1 MGSTVRNFLIGA
13 GLCAAT
19 LLAYFPALRAE
30 FIWNDAEYVTAPGLR
45 SWQGLG
51 RIWSELGATEQYY
64 PFLHSAFWLQHRLWG
79 DAPTGYHLFNVALHA
94 AAACL
99 LAGILSRLA
108 IRGAWLAAFGFALHP
123 VGVESVAWISEQK
136 NTLSLVFYLLAA
148 GAYLRFSEAWHG
160 RLARGLE
167 SSMGVP
173 PMVTGG
179 TPVRLYVI
187 ATTFFVIALLS
198 KSVTATLPAA
208 LLVVF
213 WWQRG
218 RLEWR
223 RDVVPLLPW
232 FVLGAAMGLFSAWV
246 ERKYIGA
253 DGAEFALN
261 LSERALLAGRIA
273 WFYVG
278 KVLWPAE
285 LIFIYPRWTVD
296 AGAPG
301 QWLWSLAVLAT
312 LGGLWRLR
320 RWNRAPLAA
329 VLFFGGSLFP
339 TLGFFNVYA
348 FLYSFVA
355 DHWQYLPSIGLIV
368 LGAAGLTSLL
378 ARTPALTRRGL
389 PVLLVTG
396 LGGLSFHQ
404 SRMYADMRTFYR
416 TTLDRNPAAWMA
428 HNNLGN
434 LLREDGKLEEARVH
448 FEAALRVRR
457 NLEKVHNNLGN
468 VLRDQRRPAEAIAHY
483 REALAIRPDY
493 VDALNNL
500 GSLLRQ
506 QKQVTEALELLQRAV
521 QLDPK
526 LADAH
531 NNLGVTL
538 RDAGQ
543 VEASIAAFQQA
554 LRLDGRMAA
563 AHLNLA
569 LSCSILGRE
578 REAMEHY
585 QNARRLNPA
594 IPPLP
599 AR

>member
-1 MGSTVRNFLIGA
+1 MSRLRTFFLSTSVF
-13 GLCAAT
+13 AAT

-30 FIWNDAEYVTAPGLR
+30 FIWNDADYVTAPGLR
-45 SWQGLG
+45 SWQGLW
-51 RIWSELGATEQYY
+51 RIWTELGATEQYY
-64 PFLHSAFWLQHRLWG
+64 PFLHSAFWVQHRLWG

-94 AAACL
+94 AAGCL

-108 IRGAWLAAFGFALHP
+108 IRGAWLAAFVFALHP

-148 GAYLRFSEAWHG
+148 GAYLRFAAERRPGAYG
-160 RLARGLE
+160 LATVL
-167 SSMGVP
+167 
-173 PMVTGG
+173 
-179 TPVRLYVI
+179 
-187 ATTFFVIALLS
+187 FVVALLS

-208 LLVVF
+208 LLVIF

-223 RDVVPLLPW
+223 RDVLPLLPW

-253 DGAEFALN
+253 AGAEFALN
-261 LSERALLAGRIA
+261 LGERALLAGRIA

-296 AGAPG
+296 AGAAG
-301 QWLWSLAVLAT
+301 QWLWSLAVLAA
-312 LGGLWRLR
+312 LGGLWWVR

-329 VLFFGGSLFP
+329 VLFVGGSLVP

-368 LGAAGLTSLL
+368 LGAAALTSLL
-378 ARTPALTRRGL
+378 ARTPVLMRRGL
-389 PVLLVTG
+389 PLLLVTG
-396 LGGLSFHQ
+396 LGVLSFHQ

-416 TTLDRNPAAWMA
+416 TTLDRNPTAWMA

-434 LLREDGKLEEARVH
+434 LLREDGQLDEARGH

-468 VLRDQRRPAEAIAHY
+468 VLRDQRRPAEAMAHY
-483 REALAIRPDY
+483 REALSIRPDY

-506 QKQVTEALELLQRAV
+506 QKQLPEALELLQRAV
-521 QLDPK
+521 KLDPK
-526 LADAH
+526 FPDAH

-569 LSCSILGRE
+569 LSCSMLGRE
-578 REAMEHY
+578 KEAMEHY

>member
-1 MGSTVRNFLIGA
+1 MPAESRRTLCMSRLRTFLLPA

-30 FIWNDAEYVTAPGLR
+30 FIWNDADYVTAPGLR
-45 SWQGLG
+45 SWQGLW

-64 PFLHSAFWLQHRLWG
+64 PFLHSAFWVQHRLWG

-94 AAACL
+94 LAACL
-99 LAGILSRLA
+99 LAGILNRLA
-108 IRGAWLAAFGFALHP
+108 IRGAWLAAFVFALHP
-123 VGVESVAWISEQK
+123 VAVESVAWISEQK

-148 GAYLRFSEAWHG
+148 GAYLRFAVERRPGAYAIST
-160 RLARGLE
+160 GL
-167 SSMGVP
+167 
-173 PMVTGG
+173 
-179 TPVRLYVI
+179 
-187 ATTFFVIALLS
+187 FVVALLS

-223 RDVVPLLPW
+223 RDVMPLLPW

-253 DGAEFALN
+253 DGAEFALH
-261 LSERALLAGRIA
+261 LGERALLAGRIA

-296 AGAPG
+296 AGVAG

-368 LGAAGLTSLL
+368 LGTAGLTSLL
-378 ARTPALTRRGL
+378 ARTPVLTRRGL

-396 LGGLSFHQ
+396 LGVLSFHQ

-416 TTLDRNPAAWMA
+416 TTLDRNPTAWMA

-434 LLREDGKLEEARVH
+434 LLREDGKLEEARAH

-468 VLRDQRRPAEAIAHY
+468 VLRDQRRPLEAIAHY
-483 REALAIRPDY
+483 REALSIRPDY

-521 QLDPK
+521 KLDPK
-526 LADAH
+526 FADAH

-543 VEASIAAFQQA
+543 VEASIAAFEQA
-554 LRLDGRMAA
+554 LRLNGRMAA

-569 LSCSILGRE
+569 LSCSMLGRE
-578 REAMEHY
+578 KEALEHY